1 MRLKE
6 EGERK
11 DEKIR
16 ASEVK
21 IEELMGY
28 TDSID
33 DKLRSIEGNLISLRE
48 DNRLKEERI
57 GELEGRMEGSGVDIS
72 HISHISRRNRGEMGQ
87 LYGGGED
94 KVGKFMGEEGMGGW
108 GNECLLWDQ
117 GQGGLMKKKNEET
130 RVSLVGGG

>member
-57 GELEGRMEGSGVDIS
+57 GELEREREDWSGSYEAVLKENEKMDEMAVKCRTYQS
-72 HISHISRRNRGEMGQ
+72 H
-87 LYGGGED
+87 
-94 KVGKFMGEEGMGGW
+94 
-108 GNECLLWDQ
+108 
-117 GQGGLMKKKNEET
+117 NEELT
-130 RVSLVGGG
+130 KRNHELSSNNEKLRIQYGNLEGQIQKYQEN